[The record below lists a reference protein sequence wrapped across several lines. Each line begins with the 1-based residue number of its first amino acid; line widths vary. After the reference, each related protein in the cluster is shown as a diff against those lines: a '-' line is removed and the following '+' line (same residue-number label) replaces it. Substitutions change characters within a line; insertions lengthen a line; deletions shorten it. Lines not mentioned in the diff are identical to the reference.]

1 MTTQITEGLNRERLK
16 SIADSYVDAMV
27 THDPKKTPLASN
39 AVIVENLARI
49 QPNEGLFKRASA
61 GPTAFKIHVPDVTA
75 QTIAY
80 MAVMQADGKPVQIG
94 LRLKLD
100 KGQISEA
107 EQIVVYHLG
116 EAGMKNLER
125 PRSAFS
131 QPVIDS
137 YRESRGNL
145 VRIAGLYYDALE
157 LNNGRICP
165 FSDDC
170 VRHENGMQ
178 TCRNVVPGDWAQAT
192 FGVFG
197 AMTAPAQL
205 DSQVM
210 AYITRIDNRR
220 VFAADEENG
229 LAAGFSHFRHPMEK
243 KEYKVFGVPGVDTWK
258 MDFAPFDLPAMHI
271 YKIWGGQVHEIDA
284 LGYMAPYNADSY
296 WKS

>member
-1 MTTQITEGLNRERLK
+1 MAAEGLNRERLK
-16 SIADSYVDAMV
+16 SIADSYVEAMV
-27 THDPKKTPLASN
+27 VHDPKKTPLASN
-39 AVIVENLARI
+39 AVIVENLERI
-49 QPNEGLFKRASA
+49 QPNEGLFKKASA
-61 GPTAFKIHVPDVTA
+61 GPTTFKIYVPDVAA

-80 MAVMQADGKPVQIG
+80 IAVMEAEGKPIQLG

-100 KGQISEA
+100 KGQIAEA
-107 EQIVVYHLG
+107 EQIVVYQLG
-116 EAGMKNLER
+116 EAGMKNLVT
-125 PRSAFS
+125 PRAAFS

-165 FSDDC
+165 FADDC

-178 TCRNVVPGDWAQAT
+178 TCRNVVPGDWASAT

-210 AYITRIDNRR
+210 AYITKIDNRR

-229 LAAGFSHFRHPMEK
+229 LAAAFSHFRHPMEK

-258 MDFAPFDLPAMHI
+258 MEFAPFDLPAMHI

-284 LGYMAPYNADSY
+284 LGYMAPYNAESY
-296 WKS
+296 WKN